1 MRCCRLRRALLWIAA
16 AIAAPS
22 LIQTANS
29 QTVWSGLTKE
39 FSKANFADA
48 TMPENQDRITDNVW
62 LTRAVNRGIFNI
74 RQEVVYDDS
83 MFTSP
88 ADTEWA
94 TDINNPGETI
104 AAANWGD
111 LIFEPWIDAYGGPT
125 SRSLPFELIG
135 RDAVVHLISD
145 NIYLDLRFTDW
156 TQGGPG
162 GFSYQRAEGDLP
174 PPPTIPGDYNGDDV
188 VDAADYV
195 IWRKNLGQPVAMN
208 GDGADGNENGTV
220 DPDDY
225 NVWRTNFGRVIQG
238 PASGAGQSAAV
249 PEPATSGM
257 VLTAELLALGCW
269 PRKQFKITNV

>member
-1 MRCCRLRRALLWIAA
+1 MPRRSVLCALLMIMTSASA
-16 AIAAPS
+16 
-22 LIQTANS
+22 LNLVEKANA

-39 FSKANFADA
+39 FSKGDFADA
-48 TMPENQDRITDNVW
+48 TLPENQDRITDNVW

-74 RQEVVYDDS
+74 RQEVRYDDAN
-83 MFTSP
+83 FTSP

-104 AAANWGD
+104 AATNWDD

-125 SRSLPFELIG
+125 SRSLPFDLIG
-135 RDAVVHLISD
+135 RDAVVHLVTD
-145 NIYLDLRFTDW
+145 NIYFDLRFTNW

-174 PPPTIPGDYNGDDV
+174 PPAIPGDYNGNDV

-225 NVWRTNFGRVIQG
+225 NVWRMNFSRVIEV
-238 PASGAGQSAAV
+238 PASAAV
-249 PEPATSGM
+249 PEPATCFIMLS
-257 VLTAELLALGCW
+257 AAILALGCR
-269 PRKQFKITNV
+269 PPKRFVN